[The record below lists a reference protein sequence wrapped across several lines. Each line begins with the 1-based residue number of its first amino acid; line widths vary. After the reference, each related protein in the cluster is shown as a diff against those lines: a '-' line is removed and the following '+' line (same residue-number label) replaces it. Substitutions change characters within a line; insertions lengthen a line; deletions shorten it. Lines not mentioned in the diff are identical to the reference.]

1 MAASVFNAR
10 LAQTNLVAKTDFDAQ
25 LSSVKRKITENKT
38 KHLLVKN
45 EFKKLKTF
53 YSSYFRRKSHFEEDG
68 TQNYLVL
75 QPMYSNFF
83 KQLIILIIFI
93 SWKSKGFSDFP
104 ALSYLNAK
112 TREEFR
118 GTCLKQDKITCSYG
132 KIVNIYM
139 VYELAGFS
147 SHSDDPT
154 LRTNET
160 RHIEWHETCKCKC
173 RLDTS
178 VCNNKQR

>member
-38 KHLLVKN
+38 KHLFVKN

-53 YSSYFRRKSHFEEDG
+53 YSSYFRRKSHSEEDG

-83 KQLIILIIFI
+83 KRLIILIIFI
-93 SWKSKGFSDFP
+93 
-104 ALSYLNAK
+104 
-112 TREEFR
+112 
-118 GTCLKQDKITCSYG
+118 
-132 KIVNIYM
+132 
-139 VYELAGFS
+139 
-147 SHSDDPT
+147 
-154 LRTNET
+154 
-160 RHIEWHETCKCKC
+160 
-173 RLDTS
+173 
-178 VCNNKQR
+178 